1 MSARRRRKGKG
12 AFDINEPG
20 KVQPQPT
27 SRPVIVG
34 HHPTMPDPMLAKR
47 PLHHEPRP
55 SGPQIPTSPPEPQAP
70 PPPPPLIDGILR
82 PPEAPKSGVD
92 DEPTGPPAII
102 EGEPLQSPPFAT
114 PAHDTEPPSSHFP
127 SGPTL
132 TSVTPAPIEH
142 APRAT
147 VVGEANKPLEMPSAK
162 PDAHLWRWL
171 IVFAI
176 LVLVGLYLLV
186 DAEIIN
192 IGFDLPFEIFK

>member
-1 MSARRRRKGKG
+1 MMRAKKRKGKG
-12 AFDINEPG
+12 VFDVNKPD

-47 PLHHEPRP
+47 PLHHQPRP
-55 SGPQIPTSPPEPQAP
+55 PAP
-70 PPPPPLIDGILR
+70 SPPPPPLIDGILR
-82 PPEAPKSGVD
+82 PPEAHQPVD
-92 DEPTGPPAII
+92 DGPKGPPAII
-102 EGEPLQSPPFAT
+102 EGEPLQSPPFAAAAPEAQP
-114 PAHDTEPPSSHFP
+114 PASHFP

-132 TSVTPAPIEH
+132 SSVTPAPIEH

-147 VVGEANKPLEMPSAK
+147 VVGEVNKPLEMPAVK
-162 PDAHLWRWL
+162 HDVHLWRWL
-171 IVFAI
+171 VVFTI

-192 IGFDLPFEIFK
+192 VGFNPPFEIFK

>member
-132 TSVTPAPIEH
+132 TSV
-142 APRAT
+142 
-147 VVGEANKPLEMPSAK
+147 KPLEMPSAK